1 MKLLHSVFA
10 LGVLF
15 TICWSTTTPSLL
27 ADEPA
32 TLSIATAKP
41 PDEVAEPI
49 RASLDDK
56 VFKLS
61 SGGKPF
67 FEFWFRKQLPLATQ
81 PADGTLV
88 VETLTEGAVLG
99 VLRVDENR
107 RDFRDEELPKGTY
120 IMRLGLQPE
129 DGNHQGSAPTRTFA
143 LLIPA
148 KQDTKLDPM
157 PRKELLKA
165 ASVTNAAHH
174 PSNLNLQPV
183 ESTDGQF
190 PRLGELNDGKH
201 QVVFLKVPARIGE
214 NGAATT
220 LSFALVYAGTGSI

>member
-1 MKLLHSVFA
+1 MA
-10 LGVLF
+10 
-15 TICWSTTTPSLL
+15 
-27 ADEPA
+27 
-32 TLSIATAKP
+32 
-41 PDEVAEPI
+41 
-49 RASLDDK
+49 
-56 VFKLS
+56 
-61 SGGKPF
+61 
-67 FEFWFRKQLPLATQ
+67 
-81 PADGTLV
+81 

-148 KQDTKLDPM
+148 KQDTKLEPM

-183 ESTDGQF
+183 ESTEGQF

-201 QVVFLKVPARIGE
+201 QVVFLKLHASIGE
-214 NGAATT
+214 HGADTT
-220 LSFALVYAGTGSI
+220 LNFALVYEGTGSISV

>member
-15 TICWSTTTPSLL
+15 TICWSTVTPSLL

-32 TLSIATAKP
+32 TLSVATSKP
-41 PDEVAEPI
+41 PEEVAEPI

-56 VFKLS
+56 VLKLS

-67 FEFWFRKQLPLATQ
+67 FEFWFRKALPLTTQ
-81 PADGTLV
+81 PADGMLAP
-88 VETLTEGAVLG
+88 ETLTEGAVLG

-107 RDFRDEELPKGTY
+107 RDFRDEELPKGIY
-120 IMRLGLQPE
+120 VIRLGLQPE
-129 DGNHQGSAPTRTFA
+129 DGNHQGSAPSRTFA

-148 KQDTKLDPM
+148 KQDTKLEPL

-165 ASVTNAAHH
+165 ASATNAAHH

-183 ESTDGQF
+183 DSTDGQF
-190 PRLGELNDGKH
+190 PRLGDLNDGKH
-201 QVVFLKVPARIGE
+201 QVVLLKLPARMGE
-214 NGAATT
+214 KGDATPLT
-220 LSFALVYAGTGSI
+220 FALVYAGTGNI